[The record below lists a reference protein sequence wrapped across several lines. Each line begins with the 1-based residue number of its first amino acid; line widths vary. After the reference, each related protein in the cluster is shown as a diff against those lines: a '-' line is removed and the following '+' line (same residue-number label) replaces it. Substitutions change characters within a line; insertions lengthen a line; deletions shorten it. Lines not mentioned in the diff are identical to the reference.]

1 MKTVLITGADGA
13 LGKHVMNR
21 FASVSKAIGTRL
33 PPSAGAEPELRENWL
48 SVDLSSGRAMARAW
62 ELLGSAKSEPDIVV
76 HCAGGFRYSPQEAIS
91 DADLEFLLS
100 ANLKSSLLLSRAAIP
115 AMKAKSYG
123 RLIFVGARG
132 ALGAAPN
139 MAAYA
144 ATKAGVHSLVLSLAE
159 ELKGTGITV
168 NAVLP
173 SVIDTPANRRDMA
186 GADFSKWVTPEAL
199 AELIFTLTQEVAAPV
214 SGALLPVPG
223 GM

>member
-123 RLIFVGARG
+123 RLVFVGARG
-132 ALGAAPN
+132 ALGRR
-139 MAAYA
+139 
-144 ATKAGVHSLVLSLAE
+144 AE
-159 ELKGTGITV
+159 HGRLCGDEG
-168 NAVLP
+168 
-173 SVIDTPANRRDMA
+173 RRA
-186 GADFSKWVTPEAL
+186 FARPVARGGAQGNGHHGQCRVCPR
-199 AELIFTLTQEVAAPV
+199 
-214 SGALLPVPG
+214 
-223 GM
+223 